1 MISSPLKRQYFQI
14 LLALTDGA
22 LHGYAIQR
30 AVLDQTDEGMHL
42 WPATLYRSLAA
53 LEEEGLIEA
62 IPTPEGEPE
71 DERRQYY
78 TLTAEGRSRLATEAD
93 LMARWAAAARA
104 RGS

>member
-14 LLALTDGA
+14 LLALSDGA

-30 AVLDQTDEGMHL
+30 AVLEQTDDAMHL
-42 WPATLYRSLAA
+42 WPATLYRSLGA
-53 LEEEGLIEA
+53 LEDEGLIEA

-78 TLTAEGRSRLATEAD
+78 TLTSEGKARLSAETE
-93 LMARWAAAARA
+93 LMARWIAAARA
-104 RGS
+104 GRS